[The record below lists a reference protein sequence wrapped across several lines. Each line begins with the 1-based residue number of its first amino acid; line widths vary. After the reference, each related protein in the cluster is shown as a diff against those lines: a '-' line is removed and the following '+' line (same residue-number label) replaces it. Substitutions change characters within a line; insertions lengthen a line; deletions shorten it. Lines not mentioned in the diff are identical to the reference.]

1 MSLITSIPKD
11 PLVQLDHWLKEA
23 ADKGLAEPTAMTLA
37 TASKDGAPAARMV
50 LCKAIE
56 DGGVTFFTNYD
67 SRKATDLAANPRAA
81 LVFFWQPLQ
90 RQVRLEGKILKTD
103 RAVSEAYFATR
114 PRGSQI
120 GAWASKQ
127 SSLLSSYDDLSNEF
141 ARLDAQYAGKS
152 VPCPPHWGGYR
163 LTPDSCE
170 FWQGKDSRLHDRVLF
185 VRTGSGWQ
193 LKQLAP

>member
-1 MSLITSIPKD
+1 MSLIATIAKD
-11 PLVQLDHWLKEA
+11 PLQQLELWLKEA
-23 ADKGLAEPTAMTLA
+23 VAKGLAEPTAMTLA

-50 LCKAIE
+50 LCKAVE
-56 DGGVTFFTNYD
+56 DGGVTFFTNYE
-67 SRKATDLAANPRAA
+67 SRKADDLAANPRAA

-90 RQVRLEGKILKTD
+90 RQVRLEGRIEKTS

-127 SSLLSSYDDLSNEF
+127 SRALAHFDDLAREF
-141 ARLDAQYAGKS
+141 ARLEAEFAGKT
-152 VPCPPHWGGYR
+152 VPCPAHWGGYR
-163 LTPDSCE
+163 LTPTTLE
-170 FWQGKDSRLHDRVLF
+170 FWQGKESRLHDRVLCS
-185 VRTGSGWQ
+185 RGASGWD